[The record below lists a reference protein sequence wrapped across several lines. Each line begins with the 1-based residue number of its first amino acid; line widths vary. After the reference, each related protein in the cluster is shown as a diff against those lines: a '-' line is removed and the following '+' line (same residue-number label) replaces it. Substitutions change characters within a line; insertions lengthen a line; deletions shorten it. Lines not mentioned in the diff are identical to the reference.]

1 MKELEAQ
8 EDRPPSPDLA
18 LKGGDREIQHY
29 GSEGNI
35 RFKGRNRARQ
45 GSERER

>member
-18 LKGGDREIQHY
+18 LKGGD
-29 GSEGNI
+29 I

-45 GSERER
+45 GSEEREG